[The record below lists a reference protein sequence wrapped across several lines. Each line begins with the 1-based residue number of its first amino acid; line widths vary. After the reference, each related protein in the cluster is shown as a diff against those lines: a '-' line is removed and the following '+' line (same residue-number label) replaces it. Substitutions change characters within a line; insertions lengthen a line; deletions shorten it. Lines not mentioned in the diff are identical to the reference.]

1 MCDENELLKKALAYV
16 LSLVAKREY
25 SVFDIKEKLSAKF
38 GSDIADSAVEY
49 AVDHKYV
56 SDERYAEMFA
66 RYRANNHYGPKKIIY
81 DLKLKHIDESII
93 SNALENCDISFED
106 KISEYFSSKFDESEL
121 ADAKYR
127 AKVYRTL
134 IGRGYTN
141 DQVRDIID
149 R

>member
-1 MCDENELLKKALAYV
+1 MLKLKETDL
-16 LSLVAKREY
+16 
-25 SVFDIKEKLSAKF
+25 DINTSTIYF
-38 GSDIADSAVEY
+38 TGS
-49 AVDHKYV
+49 
-56 SDERYAEMFA
+56 F
-66 RYRANNHYGPKKIIY
+66 Y